1 MRLQWSLPVLEL
13 PYLCRGHFVL
23 RLVVLAQAVAVVL
36 AFSPGI
42 TADPWYRLGIISL
55 FVHWVALLTTGCF
68 CYWRN
73 ALNRLK
79 SEFLLLSC
87 ISIFMLCT
95 LAISLSAYY
104 WLAQQQIY
112 LVHGL
117 MAFLLGNILISLIIS
132 VIAIQFFI
140 IHSEKNQQVRAQ
152 SEAELTAL
160 QARIEPHFL
169 FNSLNTV
176 AELTQVNPDAAE
188 KALIDLAALFRA
200 ALHAGE
206 TVSLA
211 EELDLARQYLSLEQW
226 RLGSRMQIE
235 WQQPDVLPTLRLPA
249 LTVQPLL
256 ENAVRYGIEPSM
268 QAATLQ
274 ISVIESRQAVTL
286 VITNP
291 IVSTHQRRS
300 GNGIALANIQKRLQL
315 HYGSAAKLH
324 SAVSDGQYRVKL
336 VLPKETVV

>member
-1 MRLQWSLPVLEL
+1 MRLQWSLPVLQL

-42 TADPWYRLGIISL
+42 SADPWYRLGVISL
-55 FVHWVALLTTGCF
+55 FVHWVALLTTLCF

-73 ALNRLK
+73 TLNKLK
-79 SEFLLLSC
+79 SELLLLSC
-87 ISIFMLCT
+87 IGIFVLCT
-95 LAISLSAYY
+95 LAISLSAYF
-104 WLAQQQIY
+104 WLLHQQIFLSQD
-112 LVHGL
+112 LV
-117 MAFLLGNILISLIIS
+117 AFLLGNMLISLIIS

-140 IHSEKNQQVRAQ
+140 IHTEKNQQVRAQ

-200 ALHAGE
+200 ALHAGD
-206 TVSLA
+206 TVTLV

-226 RLGSRMQIE
+226 RLGGRMKIE
-235 WQQPDVLPTLRLPA
+235 WQQPEVLPTLRLPA

-256 ENAVRYGIEPSM
+256 ENAVRHGSEPSER
-268 QAATLQ
+268 TGILQ
-274 ISVIESRQAVTL
+274 FSVIESRQAVTL
-286 VITNP
+286 VISNP
-291 IVSTHQRRS
+291 IVQKKQARA
-300 GNGIALANIQKRLQL
+300 GNGIALSNIQKRLQL
-315 HYGSAAKLH
+315 HYGSTAKLH
-324 SAVSDGQYRVKL
+324 SAVRDGQYLVKL
-336 VLPKETVV
+336 VLPKEAVA